1 MELRVQHE
9 GCVDSTSERLFDALA
24 RGSARHGDVCIA
36 REQTAGRGRRGATWH
51 SGPEGG
57 LYLSILLLPGLPL
70 LHPAA
75 LTIGAGIAALETVRA
90 LGLARARLKWP
101 NDVVVDR
108 ERGPDALR
116 TSAKLAGVLVET
128 RGLDPANPHY
138 VVGIGLNIAQR
149 NFPHELAAARA
160 VTSVALEGG
169 CDSLESAERE
179 LLPRLASGLE
189 RTALESPALTEHFL
203 DCARLREAFVEVELG
218 TELRRGRVR
227 GLELRRGIRLEL
239 GTSTESPTRTE
250 WLPLEHVRQVR
261 VLDES

>member
-9 GCVDSTSERLFDALA
+9 ECVDSTSERLFEALA
-24 RGSARHGDVCIA
+24 QGSARHGDVCIA
-36 REQTAGRGRRGATWH
+36 REQSAGRGRRGATWH
-51 SGPEGG
+51 SGPDGG
-57 LYLSILLLPGLPL
+57 LYLSILLLPGPPL

-90 LGLARARLKWP
+90 LGVAPARLKWP

-108 ERGPDALR
+108 ERGTDALHA
-116 TSAKLAGVLVET
+116 SAKLAGVLVET

-149 NFPHELAAARA
+149 TFPPELSAARA

-169 CDSLESAERE
+169 RDSLESAERE
-179 LLPRLASGLE
+179 LLPRLAAGLE
-189 RTALESPALTEHFL
+189 RAALESPALMERFL
-203 DCARLREAFVEVELG
+203 DSARLRDTLVEVELG
-218 TELRRGRVR
+218 AELRRGRVR
-227 GLELRRGIRLEL
+227 DLELRRGIALEPDP
-239 GTSTESPTRTE
+239 STGAPTRIE

-261 VLDES
+261 ALDRA